1 MIRRIPYF
9 DPGRLPAVVTY
20 NLDTS
25 VFTGGYNLT
34 SISTFMGWG
43 FESRVD
49 VHQDYKIEIGLVG
62 SADYVLL
69 PDVLSTPF
77 TDLTDFE
84 DNYE

>member
-1 MIRRIPYF
+1 
-9 DPGRLPAVVTY
+9 
-20 NLDTS
+20 
-25 VFTGGYNLT
+25 
-34 SISTFMGWG
+34 MGWG